1 MKEPFLYALLPAI
14 LLIENLK
21 NFIFRKELKLMK
33 SQETVNYSVL
43 QNVNF
48 PSDIR
53 KLSIPELN
61 TLAQELRDLIIKT
74 VASCG
79 GHLASSLG
87 TVELTLA
94 LHYVF
99 NTPQDKVVW
108 DVGHQ
113 CYAHKIITGR
123 KEKIATMRSKNG
135 ISGFPKREESIYDVF
150 NVGHSGTSISAAA
163 GFAEARCLKGD
174 RNKIIAVIGDGSMT
188 TGMAFEG
195 VNWTGDRKKDM
206 IIVLNDNEMSI
217 SPNVGALSSYLNRMM
232 TGHTVTR
239 LRADI
244 KNFLKGIPGIGE
256 QMVRI
261 TRQIEESLKMF
272 VVPGALFEELGFT
285 YVGPLEG
292 HRLDNLIRNFENI
305 KELTGPVL
313 VHVLT
318 KKGKGYKFAEDKP
331 LTYHGLS
338 PFDVA
343 TGKPLAEPSAIPTY
357 TDIFGKTMLE
367 LARIDSRIVAITA
380 AMCEGTGLDQ
390 FSQEFPQRLYDVGI
404 AEQHAVTFAAG
415 LAIEGLVPVVAIY
428 STFLQRAYD
437 QILHDVCLQKLPVVF
452 AIDRA
457 GIVGEDGSTHQGLFD
472 FSYLRNIP
480 HIVIMAPKDENELR
494 HMLKTAVDCRC
505 PVSLRY
511 PRGKALG
518 VNTDEELKTLEIGKG
533 EVLREGADLAVIA
546 IGSTVYPALAAAQRL
561 AEEGINIKVINARFA
576 KPIDGEL
583 IANTA
588 ATIKKIIT
596 VEENVLQCGFGSAV
610 LELLAQKNITG
621 VRIKRLGIPDEF
633 VEHATQA
640 QLRQKYGIDEEGIFR
655 AVKEML
661 EN

>member
-1 MKEPFLYALLPAI
+1 
-14 LLIENLK
+14 
-21 NFIFRKELKLMK
+21 MK
-33 SQETVNYSVL
+33 SQKTVNYSVL

-48 PSDIR
+48 PADIR
-53 KLSIPELN
+53 KLNTGELN
-61 TLAQELRDLIIKT
+61 TLAKELRDLIIQS

-94 LHYVF
+94 LHCVF
-99 NTPQDKVVW
+99 KTPQDKVVW

-113 CYAHKIITGR
+113 SYAHKIITGR
-123 KEKIATMRSKNG
+123 KEKIVSMRSKNG
-135 ISGFPKREESIYDVF
+135 ISGFPKREESIYDTF

-163 GFAEARCLKGD
+163 GFAEASSLKGEH
-174 RNKIIAVIGDGSMT
+174 NKIIAVIGDGSMT

-195 VNWTGDRKKDM
+195 LNWAGDRNKDM

-232 TGHTVTR
+232 TGHTVTK

-244 KNFLKGIPGIGE
+244 KHFLKGIPGIGE

-261 TRQIEESLKMF
+261 VRQIEESLKMF

-292 HRLDNLIRNFENI
+292 HRLDHLIRNFENI
-305 KELTGPVL
+305 KGLTGPVL

-318 KKGKGYKFAEDKP
+318 KKGKGYKFAEEKP
-331 LTYHGLS
+331 LAYHGLS

-343 TGKPLAEPSAIPTY
+343 TGKPLAAPSTIPSY
-357 TDIFGKTMLE
+357 TKIFGKTMLE
-367 LARIDSRIVAITA
+367 LARVDSRIVAITA

-390 FSQEFPQRLYDVGI
+390 FSREFPERLYDVGI

-415 LAIEGLVPVVAIY
+415 LAIEGFIPVVAIY

-457 GIVGEDGSTHQGLFD
+457 GIVGEDGPTHQGLFD

-480 HIVIMAPKDENELR
+480 HLVIMAPKDENELR
-494 HMLKTAVDCRC
+494 HMLKTAVDCRL

-511 PRGKALG
+511 PRGRALG
-518 VNTDEELKTLEIGKG
+518 ANIDEELKTLEIGKG
-533 EVLREGADLAVIA
+533 EVLHEGADLAVIA
-546 IGSTVYPALAAAQRL
+546 IGSTVYPALAAALRL
-561 AEEGINIKVINARFA
+561 ADEGINIKVINARFA
-576 KPIDGEL
+576 KPIDSEL
-583 IANTA
+583 IVNTV

-596 VEENVLQCGFGSAV
+596 VEENVLHGGFGSAV
-610 LELLAQKNITG
+610 LELLAGKNITD

-640 QLRQKYGIDEEGIFR
+640 QLRQKYGIDEEGIYN
-655 AVKEML
+655 AVKKML
-661 EN
+661 GKGHAS